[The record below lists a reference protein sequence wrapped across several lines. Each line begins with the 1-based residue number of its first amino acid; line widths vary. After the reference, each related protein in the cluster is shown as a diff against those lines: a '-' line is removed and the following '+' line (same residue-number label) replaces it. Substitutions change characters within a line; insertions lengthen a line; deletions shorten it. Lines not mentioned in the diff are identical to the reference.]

1 MHCQGN
7 LNAAFEFRT
16 FSQPATLITNWSL
29 ALECH
34 QLYIIFGVV
43 RLIQCYRIEGSEQNP
58 SFVTLL
64 PSVDILPEEIT
75 VEWQGLVK
83 LLSLKS

>member
-1 MHCQGN
+1 M
-7 LNAAFEFRT
+7 NASFEFRT
-16 FSQPATLITNWSL
+16 FSQPATLITNWSF

-34 QLYIIFGVV
+34 QLRIVFGVV
-43 RLIQCYRIEGSEQNP
+43 HLIQCYRIEGSEQNS

-64 PSVDILPEEIT
+64 PSVDILPEKIT
-75 VEWQGLVK
+75 VKCQGLVK